1 MKKTNYNNGT
11 WGRYNLVHNLGRVGY
26 AELVNLVNRNL
37 IVKGMRRVI
46 FYIK

>member
-11 WGRYNLVHNLGRVGY
+11 WGRYNLVDKLGRVGY
-26 AELVNLVNRNL
+26 AELVNRNL

>member
-11 WGRYNLVHNLGRVGY
+11 WGRYNLVHKLGRVGY
-26 AELVNLVNRNL
+26 AELVNRNL
-37 IVKGMRRVI
+37 ITKRMRRVI